1 MMKLLELF
9 SKIKKKVVK
18 IKKQILFYLRK
29 EEYGWASNFERNYQI
44 VDSVLYDSN
53 EHYYQSEKA
62 KDEGIKYWITT
73 APSPFLAMMAGRS
86 LRPKEMVKDWDNK
99 KLIIMKKGLKIKF
112 NNQELG
118 DKLLATK
125 DAELHE
131 NSPTDLFW
139 GIKGQDW
146 LGKLLMEVREE
157 LKNEK
162 EKPE

>member
-1 MMKLLELF
+1 
-9 SKIKKKVVK
+9 VVK

-86 LRPKEMVKDWDNK
+86 LRPKEERNWKHK
-99 KLIIMKKGLKIKF
+99 
-112 NNQELG
+112 
-118 DKLLATK
+118 
-125 DAELHE
+125 
-131 NSPTDLFW
+131 
-139 GIKGQDW
+139 
-146 LGKLLMEVREE
+146 
-157 LKNEK
+157 
-162 EKPE
+162 